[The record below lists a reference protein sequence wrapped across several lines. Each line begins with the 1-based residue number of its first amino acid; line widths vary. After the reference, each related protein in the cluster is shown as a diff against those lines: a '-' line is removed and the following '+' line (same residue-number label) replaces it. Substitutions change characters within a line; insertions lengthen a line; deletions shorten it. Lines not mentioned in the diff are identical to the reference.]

1 MSPTRTTGVDA
12 PETIPL
18 SLNHQFVDVFDHG
31 DDDGPFGPRY
41 HVVDAWRVTGGPID
55 VAALRDALQDV
66 VTRHEALRTRIIG
79 TTGNRH
85 QEISP
90 PGPVRVE
97 IRDLPETPEAARA
110 ARADELRQE
119 VEDETIGVD
128 ETPALRV
135 VLGRFDDQD
144 TVLVVMIHH
153 IVSDGMSMEVVIR
166 DLVNRYVARTGQT
179 VPDLPAAPQFREFAD
194 WQRSGAGAG
203 TEAKREYWRRKL
215 DGGLFTALPTD
226 IPRSANLPEST
237 AAHWFRIPDDV
248 FSNIDRLARAHRA
261 TRFMVLVAMYKL
273 LVHRRTGA
281 TDVVIATFT
290 PGRGGQ
296 LFENTVGP
304 LFNFLPLR
312 TDLAGCASFG
322 DLLKRTRT
330 TCLEAFSHEMPTLEI
345 FGQAPELMRTAAS
358 DDHAAAVFQAVPDQ
372 RQYIEVPGEVKFGRI
387 PRATGLQPRKSAVPD
402 GALWTLTREPSGDA
416 SVCLSFKR
424 NLFREETIAS
434 MAADFAEI
442 ARTYSAS
449 PDAPLGLA

>member
-31 DDDGPFGPRY
+31 SDDGPFGPRY

-55 VAALRDALQDV
+55 VAALREALQDV
-66 VTRHEALRTRIIG
+66 VKRHESLRTRIVG
-79 TTGNRH
+79 TAGNRH

-90 PGPVRVE
+90 PGPVSVE
-97 IRDLPETPEAARA
+97 IRDLSETPEAARED
-110 ARADELRQE
+110 RADALRGE
-119 VEDETIGVD
+119 VENETIGAD

-144 TVLVVMIHH
+144 TVLVLMIHH
-153 IVSDGMSMEVVIR
+153 IVSDGMSIEVVIR
-166 DLVNRYVARTGQT
+166 DLANRYAARTGHT

-194 WQRSGAGAG
+194 WQRTGGGAG

-215 DGGLFTALPTD
+215 DGGLFSALPTD

-237 AAHWFRIPDDV
+237 AAHWFVIPDEV
-248 FSNIDRLARAHRA
+248 FSNIDRLARTYRA
-261 TRFMVLVAMYKL
+261 TRFMTLVAMYKL
-273 LVHRRTGA
+273 LVHRLTGA

-312 TDLAGCASFG
+312 TDLAGCGSFE

-358 DDHAAAVFQAVPDQ
+358 DNAAAAVFQAVPDQ
-372 RQYIEVPGEVKFGRI
+372 QQYVAAPGELKYGRI
-387 PRATGLQPRKSAVPD
+387 PRMTGLQPRKSAVPD
-402 GALWTLTREPSGDA
+402 GALWTLTRGPSGDA
-416 SVCLSFKR
+416 SVSLSFKR
-424 NLFREETIAS
+424 NLFHEETIAS
-434 MAADFAEI
+434 MAANFEEI
-442 ARTYSAS
+442 ARTFSSS
-449 PDAPLGLA
+449 PDAPLRLS